1 MQQRKLAQTINQL
14 LTILGAQYIQRGL
27 LHSAAW
33 KPLCLHQHRKIM
45 VPQHHPFQ
53 AQTMYKTQ
61 YPSRIWTAIHQI
73 SDEPQL
79 ITITIAHLI
88 QQPQQSIQMPMH
100 IANRKN
106 RHIAPL

>member
-1 MQQRKLAQTINQL
+1 MQQWKLAQTINQL
-14 LTILGAQYIQRGL
+14 LTILSVQYIQRGL
-27 LHSAAW
+27 LHSATR
-33 KPLCLHQHRKIM
+33 KPLRLYQHRNIM

-61 YPSRIWTAIHQI
+61 YPGRIRTAIHQI
-73 SDEPQL
+73 TDEPQL

-88 QQPQQSIQMPMH
+88 QQPQQPIQMPMH